1 MADPHNIRGQIPT
14 RTMLGAAARLRAKL
28 QRLRGAENRRRVIA
42 KVSPTTTAH
51 ATATK
56 AR

>member
-1 MADPHNIRGQIPT
+1 MADARNIRGQIPT

-28 QRLRGAENRRRVIA
+28 QHLRGAENRRRVIA
-42 KVSPTTTAH
+42 KVSPDTTAN